1 MLAYV
6 YTAGDGSFVNMTII
20 RQGYARPL
28 TIPPNATHAGEFVDA
43 AQAAQREHIGLW
55 ARCSG

>member
-1 MLAYV
+1 V